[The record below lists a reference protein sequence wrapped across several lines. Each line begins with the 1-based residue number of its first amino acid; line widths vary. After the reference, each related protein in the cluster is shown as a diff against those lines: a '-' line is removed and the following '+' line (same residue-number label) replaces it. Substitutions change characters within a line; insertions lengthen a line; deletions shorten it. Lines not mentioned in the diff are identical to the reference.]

1 MITKRK
7 KKSRQRGS
15 KTHGWGAMKKHRGAG
30 NRGGRGMAGSGK
42 RADQMKTFI
51 IKKYGLQNYFG
62 KHGFKRPQ
70 HSQEKYQTINVGDLN
85 FEKEEINLQEK
96 GYNKLLGK
104 GKPNKKYHIKVK
116 YCSQKAKEKIERIGG
131 EVSLIE

>member
-1 MITKRK
+1 
-7 KKSRQRGS
+7 
-15 KTHGWGAMKKHRGAG
+15 
-30 NRGGRGMAGSGK
+30 MAGSGK

-104 GKPNKKYHIKVK
+104 GKPNKNIFDRVGDYILLMKEDHAIKDNLMT
-116 YCSQKAKEKIERIGG
+116 EKGNRHKSMHGG
-131 EVSLIE
+131 LSEDEMFVPLIIITV